1 MSNNTGPQSGKMLKR
16 SSLIYLS
23 CILIVCIPILLHIYQ
38 LPTKRDE
45 HAVLQKQEKVIT
57 SPKDRDSE
65 ELFCAVTNPV
75 TGSYIDLSQ
84 LSSTPNKLRD
94 GQEQKS
100 GRNKHEPSKTKW
112 SVRGWGYDTNFTL
125 GICSSPVG
133 ETEIHQ
139 LSNLTGAFYVDH
151 ENENSLVSIGDFS
164 TEPVLV
170 GGSTT
175 KKLTMKYENGSMC
188 PNGKDKKATLL
199 NFICDKEIQSKAQIT
214 YIGNL
219 HNCSYFFEVR
229 SIYACPTSN
238 KKNEVNVLGIF
249 IGIFAIFF
257 LVEFAGRRWIYAKLN
272 RHLKNSDELN
282 EISPSLNEQPHWDLI
297 EDGSRWSRF
306 FSGMA
311 KSVKR
316 FTKSLVSPLF
326 RNRNNGQGGI
336 RLRTSPSASSSSL
349 VNREFFRD
357 MEAQNEIIDS
367 LDINS
372 HTTESDHPTLAGQSI

>member
-238 KKNEVNVLGIF
+238 KKNRSQRFGHLHRDLRHFLLGRVR
-249 IGIFAIFF
+249 G
-257 LVEFAGRRWIYAKLN
+257 EKM
-272 RHLKNSDELN
+272 
-282 EISPSLNEQPHWDLI
+282 DL
-297 EDGSRWSRF
+297 R
-306 FSGMA
+306 
-311 KSVKR
+311 
-316 FTKSLVSPLF
+316 
-326 RNRNNGQGGI
+326 
-336 RLRTSPSASSSSL
+336 
-349 VNREFFRD
+349 
-357 MEAQNEIIDS
+357 
-367 LDINS
+367 
-372 HTTESDHPTLAGQSI
+372 

>member
-1 MSNNTGPQSGKMLKR
+1 MLKR

-23 CILIVCIPILLHIYQ
+23 CVLITTIPIFLHIYNVPG
-38 LPTKRDE
+38 LPHEINEHRASYKQKRALASPDKPKGGNDE
-45 HAVLQKQEKVIT
+45 G
-57 SPKDRDSE
+57 
-65 ELFCAVTNPV
+65 LFCAVTNPV

-84 LSSTPNKLRD
+84 LSSTPNKLRE
-94 GQEQKS
+94 GQKQNS
-100 GRNKHEPSKTKW
+100 GTNKHESSKTKW

-133 ETEIHQ
+133 EAESQQ
-139 LSNLTGAFYVDH
+139 LSNLTGAFYVDQL
-151 ENENSLVSIGDFS
+151 NENSLVSIGDFS
-164 TEPVLV
+164 TEPALV
-170 GGSTT
+170 GSPTA
-175 KKLTMKYENGSMC
+175 KKLTLKYENGSLC

-199 NFICDKEIQSKAQIT
+199 NFVCDKEIQSKAQIS

-272 RHLKNSDELN
+272 RHLKNDDELN
-282 EISPSLNEQPHWDLI
+282 DVSPALNEQPHWDLI
-297 EDGSRWSRF
+297 EDGSHWSKLF
-306 FSGMA
+306 NGIA
-311 KSVKR
+311 KTTRR
-316 FTKSLVSPLF
+316 FTKSLMRSLVRGRS
-326 RNRNNGQGGI
+326 NRQGGI
-336 RLRTSPSASSSSL
+336 RLRSSPSASSSSL
-349 VNREFFRD
+349 ANREFFRD

-372 HTTESDHPTLAGQSI
+372 HTTESDHPTLAEHSV

>member
-1 MSNNTGPQSGKMLKR
+1 MLKR

-23 CILIVCIPILLHIYQ
+23 CVLIITIPILLHVYNGPGLSHEANEHRASHKQ
-38 LPTKRDE
+38 KRTLANPDKPKSENDE
-45 HAVLQKQEKVIT
+45 
-57 SPKDRDSE
+57 D
-65 ELFCAVTNPV
+65 LFCAVTNPV

-84 LSSTPNKLRD
+84 LSSTPNKLRE
-94 GQEQKS
+94 GQKQSS
-100 GRNKHEPSKTKW
+100 GNNKHESSKTKW

-133 ETEIHQ
+133 EAESQQ
-139 LSNLTGAFYVDH
+139 LSNLTGAFYVDQL
-151 ENENSLVSIGDFS
+151 NENNLVSIGDFS
-164 TEPVLV
+164 TRPALV
-170 GGSTT
+170 GGSTA
-175 KKLTMKYENGSMC
+175 KKLTLKYENGSMC

-199 NFICDKEIQSKAQIT
+199 NFVCDKEIQSKAQIS

-229 SIYACPTSN
+229 SIHACPTSN

-272 RHLKNSDELN
+272 RHLKNDDELHD
-282 EISPSLNEQPHWDLI
+282 ISPSLNEQPHWDLI
-297 EDGSRWSRF
+297 EDGSRWSKF
-306 FSGMA
+306 FNGII
-311 KSVKR
+311 KTTRR
-316 FTKSLVSPLF
+316 FTKSLMRSLVRG
-326 RNRNNGQGGI
+326 RNSRQGGI
-336 RLRTSPSASSSSL
+336 RLRSSPSASSSSL
-349 VNREFFRD
+349 ANREFFRD

-372 HTTESDHPTLAGQSI
+372 HTTESDHPTLADNSV

>member
-1 MSNNTGPQSGKMLKR
+1 MLKR

-23 CILIVCIPILLHIYQ
+23 CVLIFAVPILLHIYNVPG
-38 LPTKRDE
+38 LPSKVNGHKTLRNLKR
-45 HAVLQKQEKVIT
+45 ALA
-57 SPKDRDSE
+57 SPNKSNDGNNE

-84 LSSTPNKLRD
+84 LSSTPNKLRE
-94 GQEQKS
+94 GQKQNSGKS
-100 GRNKHEPSKTKW
+100 KHESSKTKW

-133 ETEIHQ
+133 EAESQ
-139 LSNLTGAFYVDH
+139 LLSNVTGAFYVDH
-151 ENENSLVSIGDFS
+151 LSENSLVSIGDFS
-164 TEPVLV
+164 TQPMLV
-170 GGSTT
+170 GGPTA
-175 KKLTMKYENGSMC
+175 KKLTLKYENGSIC

-199 NFICDKEIQSKAQIT
+199 NFVCDKEIQSKAQIS

-219 HNCSYFFEVR
+219 HDCSYFFEVR
-229 SIYACPTSN
+229 SIYACPTSS
-238 KKNEVNVLGIF
+238 KKTEVSVLGIF
-249 IGIFAIFF
+249 IGIFVIFF

-272 RHLKNSDELN
+272 KHLKNSAQLN
-282 EISPSLNEQPHWDLI
+282 DVSPSLNEQPHWDLI

-306 FSGMA
+306 FNRV
-311 KSVKR
+311 VKTTRR
-316 FTKSLVSPLF
+316 FTKSLMRSLIRD
-326 RNRNNGQGGI
+326 RNKGQGGI

-367 LDINS
+367 LEINS
-372 HTTESDHPTLAGQSI
+372 HTTESDHPTLADHSI